1 MVARGGARGGAGPVR
16 AVARARDA
24 VRERP
29 AVPPDPPAVRVAR
42 SALSVLRGRI
52 GGVAQTAAKKKSAT
66 AEQSPAKGGGGRPR
80 LMLMD
85 GHSLAYRAF
94 FALPAENFTTSTG
107 QPTNAIYGFA
117 SMLANT
123 LRDEQPTHFAVAF
136 DVSRKTWRAEEF
148 TEYKANRAKTPD
160 EFRGQ
165 VELIGELLDTMH
177 ADRFAVE
184 GFEADDIIA
193 TLATRAEAAG
203 FDVLI
208 VTGDRDSFQLVS
220 EHTTVL
226 YPTKGVSELTRY
238 TPEKV
243 EERYGLTPA
252 QYPDFAALRG
262 DPSDNLPG
270 IPGVGEKTAAKWITQ
285 FGSFAELVERAEEV
299 KGKAG
304 QNFRDH
310 LEAVKLNRRLTEMVR
325 DVPLDKGPEDL
336 ERAPYDRKQLAVL
349 LDTLEIR
356 NPSLRERLLAVD
368 PGAEQEQEPVTE
380 DVALDATLVPAN
392 GKLAPWLEEHGNA
405 VLGVATVDTWKLGAG
420 EVAEV
425 GLAAA
430 GGAAA
435 WFEPSALDEDDE
447 RAFADW
453 LGDPERPK
461 VIHDAKG
468 LMRVFGEHGMRVAG
482 VSMDTALGAYLVK
495 PGRRTFALDALSLEY
510 LGRELVPA
518 QESDGQLAFGADDET
533 QARTLMVEARTI
545 LDLGTALGA
554 RLPEVGAEGLLTDIE
569 LPTSALLARMER
581 AGIAADREHL
591 EEMERQFAG
600 AVEQAVREAHAAVG
614 HEFNLGSPKQLQEV
628 LFGELNLP
636 KTRKTKTGYTTDA
649 DSLAW
654 LAGQTEHE
662 LPVIMLRHREQ
673 AKLRSTVEGLIKS
686 IAPDGR
692 IHTTFNQTV
701 AATGRLSSTDPN
713 LQNIPVRTDEGRAIR
728 RGFVVGEGYEALM
741 TADYSQ
747 IELRVMAHLSE
758 DEGLIAAFTSGEDLH
773 RTVAGYVFNVEP
785 AAVDAEMRRKIKA
798 MSYGLAYGLSAFGLS
813 QQLAIDPGE
822 ARALMDTYFERF
834 GGVRDYLH
842 RVVEEAR
849 ATGYT
854 ATMLGRR
861 RYLPDLNS
869 DNRQRREAAERMA
882 LNAPI
887 QGTAADIV
895 KIAMLGVD
903 RALREAELTSRTL
916 LQVHDEIVLELAP
929 GEREPVEEIL
939 RREMAAAAQ
948 LRAPLTVSVGV
959 GPNWEAAAH

>member
-1 MVARGGARGGAGPVR
+1 MAETASKKTDNSPGG
-16 AVARARDA
+16 
-24 VRERP
+24 
-29 AVPPDPPAVRVAR
+29 
-42 SALSVLRGRI
+42 S
-52 GGVAQTAAKKKSAT
+52 
-66 AEQSPAKGGGGRPR
+66 RPR

-94 FALPAENFTTSTG
+94 FALPAENFTTATG

-123 LRDEQPTHFAVAF
+123 LRDEAPTHFAVAF
-136 DVSRKTWRAEEF
+136 DVSRKTWRSEEF
-148 TEYKANRAKTPD
+148 TEYKANRSKTPD
-160 EFRGQ
+160 EFKGQ
-165 VELIGELLDTMH
+165 VELIGELLDAMH
-177 ADRFAVE
+177 VSRFAVD

-193 TLATRAEAAG
+193 TLATQAEAAG
-203 FDVLI
+203 FEVLI

-226 YPTKGVSELTRY
+226 YPTKGVSELTRF

-243 EERYGLTPA
+243 FEKYGLTPA

-270 IPGVGEKTAAKWITQ
+270 IPGVGEKTAAKWINQ
-285 FGSFAELVERAEEV
+285 FGSFADLVERVEEV

-304 QNFRDH
+304 QNLREH

-325 DVPLDKGPEDL
+325 TVELPKTVADL
-336 ERAPYDRKQLAVL
+336 ERAPYDRKTLAMI

-368 PGAEQEQEPVTE
+368 PGAEEAESTPVVTAGVE
-380 DVALDATLVPAN
+380 LDGTVLGTGELSA
-392 GKLAPWLEEHGNA
+392 WLTEHGTQT
-405 VLGVATVDTWKLGAG
+405 LGVATVDTWGLGTG
-420 EVAEV
+420 SVAEIA
-425 GLAAA
+425 LAAA
-430 GGAAA
+430 GGPAA
-435 WFEPSALDEDDE
+435 WIDPTQLDEADE
-447 RAFADW
+447 KALTGWLADAA
-453 LGDPERPK
+453 RPK
-461 VIHDAKG
+461 VFHNAKG
-468 LMRVFGEHGMRVAG
+468 AMRVFAEHGWSIAG
-482 VSMDTALGAYLVK
+482 VSMDTALAAYLVK
-495 PGRRTFALDALSLEY
+495 PGRRSFDLDALSLEY
-510 LGRELVPA
+510 LGRELAPA
-518 QESDGQLAFGADDET
+518 AAADGQLAFGADDGAEAEALMV
-533 QARTLMVEARTI
+533 QARAI
-545 LDLGTALGA
+545 LDLGEAFEA
-554 RLPEVGAEGLLTDIE
+554 RLTEVGAADLLRDME

-581 AGIAADREHL
+581 HGIAADRAHL
-591 EEMERQFAG
+591 EAMEQMFAG
-600 AVEQAVREAHAAVG
+600 AVQQAVKEAHAAAG

-628 LFGELNLP
+628 LFGELGLP
-636 KTRKTKTGYTTDA
+636 RTKKTKTGYTTDA
-649 DSLAW
+649 DALAW
-654 LAGQTEHE
+654 LATQTDND

-673 AKLRSTVEGLIKS
+673 AKLRVTVEGLIKT
-686 IAPDGR
+686 IAADGR

-728 RGFVVGEGYEALM
+728 RGFVVGEGYESLM

-758 DEGLIAAFTSGEDLH
+758 DEGLIEAFTSGEDLH
-773 RTVAGYVFNVEP
+773 TTVASQVFAVERD
-785 AAVDAEMRRKIKA
+785 AVDAEMRRKIKA

-813 QQLAIDPGE
+813 QQLNIEAGE

-834 GGVRDYLH
+834 GGVQDYLR
-842 RVVEEAR
+842 RVVDEAR

-854 ATMLGRR
+854 ATLFGRR

-895 KIAMLGVD
+895 KIAMLNVGK
-903 RALREAELTSRTL
+903 ALSEAELTSRML
-916 LQVHDEIVLELAP
+916 LQVHDEIVLEIAP
-929 GEREPVEEIL
+929 GERDRVEEIV
-939 RREMAAAAQ
+939 RREMAGAVQ
-948 LRAPLTVSVGV
+948 LRAPLDVSVGV
-959 GPNWEAAAH
+959 GPDWESAAH